1 MPRRETGRL
10 PGPPGLARFGSTG
23 QSRGPLS
30 RLPPNAILLAQLGGV
45 TVPTPNRLPPEPTP
59 IRGPG
64 SRNLTLQDVRLP
76 VFGHQGPQPD
86 DIVQGAIST
95 CPAAA
100 AMMAMAHANP
110 AAIRSMITG
119 YQAGT
124 PATSTAPALPRVYNI
139 QFRRRNARVV
149 RVTTRF
155 YHQAG
160 QLIYASSP
168 NGVIW
173 PSLLEKA
180 YAVFA
185 GGNSYS
191 GLARSQRQLSN
202 PPDISQVMQAF
213 VGNFGWIAHTNAQN
227 VTQPLTGL
235 SSAQR
240 RNLIRELNQAGNR
253 PTIAASLGSN
263 VPVATNVVANHGYAV
278 LAYSG
283 GRVTLRN
290 PWNNASIAGGAQF
303 RLTLNDFQSTF
314 QMVLWGL

>member
-1 MPRRETGRL
+1 MPRREIGRL
-10 PGPPGLARFGSTG
+10 PGPQGIGGFGSTG

-30 RLPPNAILLAQLGGV
+30 RLPPNAILLAQAGGV
-45 TVPTPNRLPPEPTP
+45 IVPIPNRIPTEPTP

-64 SRNLTLQDVRLP
+64 SQNLTLQDVQLP

-86 DIVQGAIST
+86 DVIQGAIST

-100 AMMAMAHANP
+100 AMVAMAHANP
-110 AAIRSMITG
+110 AAIRNMIIG

-124 PATSTAPALPRVYNI
+124 VATSTAPALPRVYDV

-149 RVTTRF
+149 RITTRF

-160 QLIYASSP
+160 QLIYARSP
-168 NGVIW
+168 NQVIW

-180 YAVFA
+180 YAVLA

-202 PPDISQVMQAF
+202 PPDVSQVMQDF
-213 VGNFGWIAHTNAQN
+213 VGNFGWTAHTNAQN

-263 VPVATNVVANHGYAV
+263 VPAGTNVVANHGYAV
-278 LAYSG
+278 LAYNG
-283 GRVTLRN
+283 GQVTLRN
-290 PWNNASIAGGAQF
+290 PWNDSSIAGGAQF
-303 RLTLNDFQSTF
+303 RLSFNQFLSAF
-314 QMVLWGL
+314 QMVLWGQ